1 MDLRRIKK
9 NIQSRKWESKSMK
22 TNIDYIKKQLKQF
35 GLSAPKYLNKDK
47 KLTQKQIEY
56 QTKRII
62 KEIDKEIYKPKT
74 KTMEQAMEELRKVQ
88 QKHNEKLYDSINY
101 MINHHL
107 LSENQINYITG
118 REVSLNGYKKYENYT
133 FHRGSTNFTIEDSYG
148 EFYSSVEDVEER
160 INQIKYKTRHIGHK
174 DVDKLFKNNPKAK
187 KVMTDRLNNYFN
199 DGHITENARSIIYS
213 RVNRLN
219 GIQQEILAEL
229 IMQSDLKLKYIVPQ
243 DDLDEFK
250 TNLVNKIDRLINL
263 ALYFS

>member
-1 MDLRRIKK
+1 
-9 NIQSRKWESKSMK
+9 
-22 TNIDYIKKQLKQF
+22 
-35 GLSAPKYLNKDK
+35 
-47 KLTQKQIEY
+47 
-56 QTKRII
+56 
-62 KEIDKEIYKPKT
+62 
-74 KTMEQAMEELRKVQ
+74 MEELRKVQ

-107 LSENQINYITG
+107 MSENQINYVTG

-160 INQIKYKTRHIGHK
+160 INQIKYKTRHIGYK

-199 DGHITENARSIIYS
+199 DGHITENARSIIYA

-243 DDLDEFK
+243 DDLNEFK

>member
-47 KLTQKQIEY
+47 KLTQKQIQT

-62 KEIDKEIYKPKT
+62 KERDNQIYKPKA

-107 LSENQINYITG
+107 MSENQINYITG
-118 REVSLNGYKKYENYT
+118 REVSLNDDKK
-133 FHRGSTNFTIEDSYG
+133 
-148 EFYSSVEDVEER
+148 
-160 INQIKYKTRHIGHK
+160 
-174 DVDKLFKNNPKAK
+174 
-187 KVMTDRLNNYFN
+187 
-199 DGHITENARSIIYS
+199 
-213 RVNRLN
+213 
-219 GIQQEILAEL
+219 
-229 IMQSDLKLKYIVPQ
+229 
-243 DDLDEFK
+243 
-250 TNLVNKIDRLINL
+250 
-263 ALYFS
+263 